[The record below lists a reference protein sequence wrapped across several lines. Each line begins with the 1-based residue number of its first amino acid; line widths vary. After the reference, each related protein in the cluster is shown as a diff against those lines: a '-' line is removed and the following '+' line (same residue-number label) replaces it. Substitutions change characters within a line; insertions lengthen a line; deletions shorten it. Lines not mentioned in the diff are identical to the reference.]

1 MRKDLNIILAL
12 PSSLLL
18 SSLTIQFY
26 KLKKKLL
33 TYVILSIYLFSSF
46 GYATTKFYYIPNI
59 TQREVVQKTSELF
72 YFNALNKIKNPE
84 FINKKDYNNY
94 LFLYYYKNFNTN
106 FKYLSK
112 YKKMKYNDF
121 VIQFQNDSK

>member
-84 FINKKDYNNY
+84 FINKKDYSNY

-112 YKKMKYNDF
+112 YKNE
-121 VIQFQNDSK
+121 I